1 MLFMVIER
9 FKAGRSEA
17 VGERFK
23 RCGRMLPEGVNYL
36 ASWVEDSGASCFQL
50 MESPG
55 REGIDAWIACW
66 SDLVDFEVFPVLTS
80 ADYWARAAKQTADE
94 AARSADAAGGDRA
107 GGLEGTMA

>member
-17 VGERFK
+17 VGERF
-23 RCGRMLPEGVNYL
+23 RQQGRMLPSGVTYL

-50 MESPG
+50 METTDEVG
-55 REGIDAWIACW
+55 RAGIDLWVSRW

-80 ADYWARAAKQTADE
+80 TDYWARQ
-94 AARSADAAGGDRA
+94 AARVGRPNV
-107 GGLEGTMA
+107 EGER